1 MVIKVFI
8 GGVFVL
14 VTAIVVNIIMPKLGI
29 LTWYEFGPNLL
40 KNGWPYYLE
49 VGLLNILWLFFLYP
63 LVLGLS
69 YHLSL
74 KLYEIII

>member
-1 MVIKVFI
+1 MVIKIFF
-8 GGVFVL
+8 GGAFVL
-14 VTAIVVNIIMPKLGI
+14 VTAIIVNIIVPKLGI
-29 LTWYEFGPNLL
+29 LTWYDFGPDLI
-40 KNGWPYYLE
+40 KNGWSHFFE

-63 LVLGLS
+63 FVLGLS

>member
-1 MVIKVFI
+1 LVIKIFF

-14 VTAIVVNIIMPKLGI
+14 VIAIIVNIIIPKLGI
-29 LTWYEFGPNLL
+29 LTWYEFGPILI
-40 KNGWPYYLE
+40 KNGWSHFFE

-63 LVLGLS
+63 FVLGLS

>member
-1 MVIKVFI
+1 LVIKVFI